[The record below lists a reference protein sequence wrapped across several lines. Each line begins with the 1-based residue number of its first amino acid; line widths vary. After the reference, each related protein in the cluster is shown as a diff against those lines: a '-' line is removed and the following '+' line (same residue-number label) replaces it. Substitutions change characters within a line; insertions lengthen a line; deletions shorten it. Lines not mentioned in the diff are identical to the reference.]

1 MANPPADKIRVICV
15 ICGEKELPKLKSIK
29 TRMQEIIVYI
39 ILAIVAVVLI
49 RYIYRQVTGKNR
61 GCNCGSCPM
70 NGGECHCHEK

>member
-1 MANPPADKIRVICV
+1 
-15 ICGEKELPKLKSIK
+15 
-29 TRMQEIIVYI
+29 MQEIIVYI

-49 RYIYRQVTGKNR
+49 RYIYRQVIGKNR

>member
-1 MANPPADKIRVICV
+1 
-15 ICGEKELPKLKSIK
+15 
-29 TRMQEIIVYI
+29 MQEIIVYI

-70 NGGECHCHEK
+70 NGGECHCHEKCGSCPMNGGECHCHEK

>member
-1 MANPPADKIRVICV
+1 
-15 ICGEKELPKLKSIK
+15 
-29 TRMQEIIVYI
+29 MQEIIVYI

-70 NGGECHCHEK
+70 NGGECHCHEKTKVVIFLEINALVL